1 MARSISEIK
10 NSMTAEF
17 LANKDVRN
25 LYGLSENDTFN
36 ESFSVV
42 SLESI
47 LFGIVATVVWTL
59 ETLFDRHKEEVY
71 QKATS
76 TIVASAAW
84 YHHLALRFQKGDT
97 LVYDEATK
105 SYGYATEDTSKQ
117 IVKYAAVRDAGKFIR
132 MLVSGDKNGRPSRLE
147 DADLIPFKE
156 YMNRVKIAGVVLE
169 IDSYA
174 PDIIRVI
181 AECTVDPLVID
192 AQGRRIIDGSYP
204 VVDAIN
210 NYLNNIDYGGT
221 FNKNRLIDAIQ
232 NVRGVVDIRLISVQY
247 SINSGIYIPIE
258 GNNYAARAGCFVS
271 NNLETSITY
280 VV

>member
-1 MARSISEIK
+1 
-10 NSMTAEF
+10 MTAEF